1 MLEESICP
9 RRIARYAYMDRTQIG
24 IIVVAALM
32 LLVSMQLG
40 AGSTPRAPAPDR
52 DPATVESAAPAGAS
66 AETSAPGEVVPPAGE
81 AEIQREL
88 IPTELSNGTVR
99 LGVTNEGGRVR
110 SVELPEFADRKGP
123 EAGPVQL
130 VTVPERGDLAGSYG
144 PDLSFASRADARWE
158 VVPGTDPRTV
168 THRIESR
175 GVEVVRTLALDREGY
190 GGRLQIRVANRGSAP
205 ARARIDL
212 SLQGRERPLT
222 APDHLPGYQLVA
234 SLGGS
239 LERLIVHDL
248 EVGGFFSG
256 PSKTSREFPFGV
268 DWVGV
273 ESQYFLLAVLAD
285 HPRDYGAHWE
295 SRGEHYGEVGL
306 RFPAAQ
312 APLELPPGQQI
323 EKELRLYF
331 GPKLESAALPV
342 DARLEPSLRVGWQWV
357 RPIVV
362 LFAEALHWIH
372 EHVLANYGVAI
383 ILLTILLRLITYPL
397 TQYSMKSMKRMSA
410 LAPQMRE
417 LQEKYA
423 KDSARMQQEVM
434 ALYRRTGTNPVAA
447 MGGGCLPM
455 LLQMPFMVAL
465 YFALQGSIELRHAPF
480 MFWIDDL
487 SAPED
492 LFSVLGMP
500 IRLLPLLMGASMVLQ
515 QYLTPS
521 TGDAQQA
528 QQRQM
533 MMLMSVMFVFMFYQF
548 PSGLVLYWLVSN
560 VLGIAQQMLVNREPT
575 APVRGVA

>member
-1 MLEESICP
+1 
-9 RRIARYAYMDRTQIG
+9 MDRTQIAMMV
-24 IIVVAALM
+24 IAALM
-32 LLVSMQLG
+32 FLAAMQM
-40 AGSTPRAPAPDR
+40 GSAPRASGPDRSSPPPESVGPAATQEQAGRPAPSQES
-52 DPATVESAAPAGAS
+52 PSAA
-66 AETSAPGEVVPPAGE
+66 E
-81 AEIQREL
+81 AELPAQREL
-88 IPTELSNGTVR
+88 VTTELANGVLR
-99 LGVTNEGGRVR
+99 LEVTNEGGRVR
-110 SVELPEFADRKGP
+110 SIQLREFADRKGK

-130 VTVPERGDLAGSYG
+130 VTVPEQGDLVGSYG
-144 PDLSFASRADARWE
+144 ADLPVAARPEVRWEVAAADARS
-158 VVPGTDPRTV
+158 V
-168 THRIESR
+168 THRLDAS
-175 GVEVVRTLALDREGY
+175 GVEIVRTLTLDPEGY
-190 GGRLQIRVANRGSAP
+190 GGRLEMRVSNRRSAP
-205 ARARIDL
+205 VKARLDVAL
-212 SLQGRERPLT
+212 HGRERPLT

-234 SLGGS
+234 SVGGS

-248 EVGGFFSG
+248 EVGGMFSG
-256 PSKTSREFPFGV
+256 PSKTVEEFPFAV
-268 DWVGV
+268 DWVGI

-285 HPRDYGAHWE
+285 HPRDYGARWE
-295 SRGEHYGEVGL
+295 SRGERYGEIQIQ
-306 RFPAAQ
+306 FPANQTA
-312 APLELPPGQQI
+312 LELPPGQQI
-323 EKELRLYF
+323 DKEFRLYF
-331 GPKLESAALPV
+331 GPKLEENALIV
-342 DARLEPSLRVGWQWV
+342 DARLEPALRVGWQWV

-362 LFAEALHWIH
+362 LFAGSLHWIH
-372 EHVLANYGVAI
+372 ENAIANYGVAI
-383 ILLTILLRLITYPL
+383 ILLTILLRLVTYPL

-423 KDSARMQQEVM
+423 NDSSRMQQEVM
-434 ALYRRTGTNPVAA
+434 ALYRRTGTNPIAA

-492 LFSVLGMP
+492 LFSVLGVP

-533 MMLMSVMFVFMFYQF
+533 MMIMSVMFVFMFYQF
-548 PSGLVLYWLVSN
+548 PAGLVLYWLVSN
-560 VLGIAQQMLVNREPT
+560 VLGIGQQLLVNREPT